1 MSATEFNSGVIPAD
15 GTSLTETKADQTP
28 QNVGAQLPVAEDS
41 DIEID
46 RLRVRLERSERQNKI
61 LEEMIEEKTRSL
73 YLIQEELRDS
83 AAFMENV
90 LDSILAAVVVTD
102 GGDVINSVAGATCR
116 LTGMA
121 ETDLIGRPLSYIIN
135 FADTEEEES
144 TFEQGSAH
152 EGSLLT
158 HAEGAMSVLITHSDL
173 TDEDNEVI
181 GRVYTATDISQRKNL
196 EVQLRHSQRLE
207 SIGQLAAGVAHEIN
221 TPIQFIGDSVRFL
234 GDVFED
240 MMKLYDG
247 YQPLKVSA
255 YAQGDQ
261 PEVLEQL
268 ADIEEDA
275 DLAFI
280 REEAPKAL
288 TRTLDGVDRVAA
300 IVKALKQFSHPGSD
314 DMAPANVNEIIETTL
329 TVSKNEYRYSAD
341 LQLNLGEV
349 PDVVC
354 NRGDLGQVFIN
365 LVVNAAHA
373 IADQVETT
381 DRRGIISVTSMPKDD
396 GVLVT
401 IGDTGGGIPPE
412 IQERVFEPF
421 FTTKEPG
428 KGTGQGLSLAHNMIV
443 GKHNGQLTF
452 TVEPGIG
459 TTFDIWIP
467 QQQTQPQN

>member
-1 MSATEFNSGVIPAD
+1 MSATEFGGPPAPANQVGQADPDQNSDV
-15 GTSLTETKADQTP
+15 
-28 QNVGAQLPVAEDS
+28 
-41 DIEID
+41 EID
-46 RLRVRLERSERQNKI
+46 RLRIRLERARRENKI

-73 YLIQEELRDS
+73 YVAQEELRDS
-83 AAFMENV
+83 AAFMANV
-90 LDSILAAVVVTD
+90 MDSMLAAVVITD
-102 GGDVINSVAGATCR
+102 GGDVINSVGGATCK
-116 LTGMA
+116 LTGIEEA
-121 ETDLIGRPLSYIIN
+121 DLIGRHLSYIITLD
-135 FADTEEEES
+135 AAEDDEEVTYEE
-144 TFEQGSAH
+144 GAPH
-152 EGSLLT
+152 EGTLMTL
-158 HAEGAMSVLITHSDL
+158 AEGPMAVLVTNSNL
-173 TDEDNEVI
+173 TDEDDEVI
-181 GRVYTATDISQRKNL
+181 GRVYTATDVSQRKNL

-221 TPIQFIGDSVRFL
+221 TPIQFVGDSVQFL

-240 MMKLYDG
+240 MMAIYEG
-247 YQPLKVSA
+247 YQPLKVA
-255 YAQGDQ
+255 AAARGDQ
-261 PEVLEQL
+261 ADLLEQL
-268 ADIEEDA
+268 EELEDDA
-275 DLAFI
+275 DLEFI

-288 TRTLDGVDRVAA
+288 ARTLDGVERVAG

-314 DMAPANVNEIIETTL
+314 DMAPANVNDIIETTL

-341 LQLNLGEV
+341 LQLNLGDV

-373 IADQVETT
+373 IAERVESTEQ
-381 DRRGIISVTSMPKDD
+381 RGIISVTSMPKDD

-401 IGDTGGGIPPE
+401 IGDTGGGIPEE

-467 QQQTQPQN
+467 QQQQ

>member
-1 MSATEFNSGVIPAD
+1 MQG
-15 GTSLTETKADQTP
+15 
-28 QNVGAQLPVAEDS
+28 PVTQPVVDEDS
-41 DIEID
+41 DVEID
-46 RLRVRLERSERQNKI
+46 RLRVQLERCLRDNAALEKT
-61 LEEMIEEKTRSL
+61 LEERTRSL
-73 YLIQEELRDS
+73 YQVQEELRDS
-83 AAFMENV
+83 AAFLTNV
-90 LDSILAAVVVTD
+90 MDSLLSAVIITD
-102 GGDVINSVAGATCR
+102 GADVINTIGGATCR
-116 LTGMA
+116 LSGHQ
-121 ETDLIGRPLSYIIN
+121 ESDLIGRHLSYIIS
-135 FADTEEEES
+135 FDAADGEVPYEDGMS
-144 TFEQGSAH
+144 R

-158 HAEGAMSVLITHSDL
+158 RAEGPMAVLVATSDL
-173 TDEDNEVI
+173 TDEDDEII
-181 GRVYTATDISQRKNL
+181 GRVYTATDVSQRKNL
-196 EVQLRHSQRLE
+196 EVQLRHAQRLE

-240 MMKLYDG
+240 MLGIYNG
-247 YQPLKVSA
+247 YQPLRA
-255 YAQGDQ
+255 AAATGGGQA
-261 PEVLEQL
+261 PLLEKIDEL
-268 ADIEEDA
+268 EEEA
-275 DLAFI
+275 DLEFI

-288 TRTLDGVDRVAA
+288 TRTLDGVERVAA
-300 IVKALKQFSHPGSD
+300 IVKALKQFSHPGTD

-349 PDVVC
+349 PEVVC

-373 IADQVETT
+373 IAAQVEST
-381 DRRGIISVTSMPKDD
+381 DTRGIISVTSMPKDD
-396 GVLVT
+396 GVLIT

-412 IQERVFEPF
+412 IQDRVFEPF

-443 GKHNGQLTF
+443 GKHNGSLTF

-467 QQQTQPQN
+467 QTQQ